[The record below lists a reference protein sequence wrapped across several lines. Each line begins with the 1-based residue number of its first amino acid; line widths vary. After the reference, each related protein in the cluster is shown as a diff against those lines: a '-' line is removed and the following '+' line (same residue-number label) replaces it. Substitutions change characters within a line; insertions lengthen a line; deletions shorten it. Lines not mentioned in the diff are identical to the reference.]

1 MPVTL
6 TLLAKMV
13 NMPQYQL
20 KQGTEGL
27 NLVIKDILEMEVTKS
42 PIWLTLKLTTN
53 ESHLTIDYQ
62 NLNVQIRLSKALISS
77 IRELRIYHTPKEH
90 PSWSMT

>member
-6 TLLAKMV
+6 TLLVKMV

-20 KQGTEGL
+20 KQGTESL
-27 NLVIKDILEMEVTKS
+27 YLVIKDMLEMEVTNS
-42 PIWLTLKLTTN
+42 PIWLTLKLVTN

-62 NLNVQIRLSKALISS
+62 NLNVQIPMSKALIPN
-77 IRELRIYHTPKEH
+77 IK
-90 PSWSMT
+90 